1 MMNKNMD
8 RTGMKNYLLLICGVI
23 INGFAVSI
31 FVKSK
36 LGVSTVSSI
45 PLIMSLSLKSIS
57 LGVATILFQIVLLLI
72 LISLRGMDRKYL
84 FSLAIGSLFGFVVDF
99 WNSILHYFP
108 LEIVPNYLL
117 MIIAILVLPFGISL
131 TILSNLAAI
140 PFDIFV
146 KDLAQYFKKPISQ
159 VKTIF
164 DLICVSITAIVSL
177 SVFGQIHG
185 LGVATLISMLITGK
199 LIGIYMKVLK

>member
-1 MMNKNMD
+1 MMNMD
-8 RTGMKNYLLLICGVI
+8 KSKLKNYLLLICGVI

-45 PLIMSLSLKSIS
+45 PLIMSLSLKTIS
-57 LGVATILFQIVLLLI
+57 LGMATILFQIVLLLI
-72 LISLRGMDRKYL
+72 LVFLRGMDKKYL

-99 WNSILHYFP
+99 WNEILHFFP
-108 LEIVPNYLL
+108 LELVPNYVL

-146 KDLAQYFKKPISQ
+146 KDLADYFRKPISQ

-164 DLICVSITAIVSL
+164 DLICVTITASISYL
-177 SVFGQIHG
+177 VFGQIYG
-185 LGVATLISMLITGK
+185 LGIATLISMFITGK
-199 LIGIYMKVLK
+199 LIGIYMKRLK